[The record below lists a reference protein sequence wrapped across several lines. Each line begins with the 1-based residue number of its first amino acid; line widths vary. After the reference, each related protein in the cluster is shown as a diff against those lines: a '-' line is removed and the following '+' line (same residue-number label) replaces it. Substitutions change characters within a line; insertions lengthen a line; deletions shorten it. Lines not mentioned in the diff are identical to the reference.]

1 MKKCEICGEEDDKEF
16 FKVEWS
22 DDEYNIHKHEVLCSI
37 CTDDIWNH
45 MNKYTI
51 EIIRVE

>member
-1 MKKCEICGEEDDKEF
+1 MKKCEICGEEDDKEY
-16 FKVEWS
+16 FKVKWE
-22 DDEYNIHKHEVLCSI
+22 DCDKLVYENKVVCSI
-37 CTDDIWNH
+37 CADDIWNH